1 MNKQRNT
8 VYTTRQ
14 MTARELRS
22 LLKQFGCAEVRQKGS
37 HLRVECGTC
46 VTTIPVHRGE
56 DIRPGALRQIE
67 RDLAPCL
74 GKDWLRNGR

>member
-14 MTARELRS
+14 MTARELRG
-22 LLKQFGCAEVRQKGS
+22 LLKQFGCVEVRQKGS
-37 HLRVECGTC
+37 HLRVECGRC
-46 VTTIPVHRGE
+46 DTTIPVHRGE
-56 DIRPGALRQIE
+56 DIRPGTLRQIE

-74 GKDWLRNGR
+74 GKDWLGNGR